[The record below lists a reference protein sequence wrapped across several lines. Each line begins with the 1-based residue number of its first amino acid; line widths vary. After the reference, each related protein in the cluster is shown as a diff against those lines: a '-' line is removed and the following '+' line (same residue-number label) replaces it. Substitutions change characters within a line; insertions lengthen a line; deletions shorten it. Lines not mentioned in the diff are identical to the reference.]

1 MPTIEIVDDNNIIE
15 FRGRGLVSAEP
26 DATNI
31 VTVDNTQSLEQT
43 GAPLELEVV
52 DNALV
57 IQIEEPNYSVRTL
70 GIQGAKGA
78 TGIIAEDALL
88 DNDREIDF
96 IDDDNWY
103 VGYAPAGTATSATG
117 WKIVFNSIYN
127 AEGDS
132 TKAWADGSADYDKVW
147 DDRLTYTY

>member
-1 MPTIEIVDDNNIIE
+1 MTSLVIEDDSNIIK
-15 FRGRGLVSAEP
+15 FRGRGFISADP
-26 DATNI
+26 DDVNI
-31 VTVDNTQSLEQT
+31 VTVDNTQSLQQT
-43 GAPLELEVV
+43 GLPLQLEIP
-52 DNALV
+52 DNTLT
-57 IQIEEPNYSVRTL
+57 ITIEQPDYAVRSF

-96 IDDDNWY
+96 IDDDNWF
-103 VGYAPAGTATSATG
+103 VGYAPAGSLLSDPV

-132 TKAWADGSADYDKVW
+132 SKAWADGSAAYDKVW
-147 DDRLTYTY
+147 NDRLTYTY